1 MKKDWW
7 KKKVAYQIY
16 PKSFQDTNGD
26 GIGDIPGIISRLD
39 YLKDLGIDIIWISP
53 MYQSPMVDQGY
64 DVSDYRAIDPC
75 FGTLEDMKRLIAE
88 AKKRDMYILMDLV
101 VNHCSDQHEWFQK
114 AIEDPFGKYGRY
126 FYIEKKSNL
135 IPNNWRSEFGGSV
148 WDLLPGH
155 EEENLYYL
163 HTFAKEQP
171 DLNWENPEVR
181 EEIYDMVNWWLD
193 FGIAG
198 FRIDAIVN
206 IKKNLSWEN
215 YPADRPDGLASV
227 SKMLEQTEGIGEF
240 LQELKRIC
248 FEPHQALTIGEV
260 FDPTGERTEEF
271 IGKDG
276 YFSTMFFFDPIIPFL
291 KESLKTRIQTF
302 DLKIWR
308 DIIFRK
314 QKEGFFAN
322 VLENHDQPRSASVL
336 IPEGDYS
343 FYSVT
348 ALGSINLLLRGLP
361 FLYQGQETGMTNMTF
376 DSMEEFDD
384 TAAKDQYR
392 EAIDLGYSHEEA
404 LANVNRYG
412 RDNARTPV
420 QWNDHDQAG
429 FTTGTPWQKVNPN
442 YKEINVQNQEKEYG
456 SILNF
461 YRRLIAFRKS
471 EEYGDLFAYGDLV
484 PKYESED
491 TIFSFTRSY
500 QNQRILFLC
509 NYSHDPKKLELEE
522 QGNVIFVNYPQ
533 TTFEGN
539 AICLKPYE
547 VVVLELL

>member
-7 KKKVAYQIY
+7 KRKVAYQIY
-16 PKSFQDTNGD
+16 PKSFQDSNGD

-53 MYQSPMVDQGY
+53 MYESPMVDQGY
-64 DVSDYRAIDPC
+64 DVSNYRAIDPC
-75 FGTLEDMKRLIAE
+75 FGTMEDMKRLIAE

-101 VNHCSDQHEWFQK
+101 VNHCSDRHEWFQK

-126 FYIEKKSNL
+126 FYIEKKSDL

-155 EEENLYYL
+155 EEEELYYL

-193 FGIAG
+193 LGIAG
-198 FRIDAIVN
+198 FRIDAIIN

-215 YPADRPDGLASV
+215 YPADRSDGLASV

-240 LQELKRIC
+240 LQELKRRC
-248 FEPHQALTIGEV
+248 FEPHQALTVGEV

-271 IGKDG
+271 IGEDG

-291 KESLKTRIQTF
+291 KAGLEERVQNFHPKL
-302 DLKIWR
+302 WR
-308 DIIFRK
+308 DIIFQK

-322 VLENHDQPRSASVL
+322 VTENHDQPRGACVL
-336 IPEGDYS
+336 IPDGDYS

-348 ALGSINLLLRGLP
+348 ALGSVNVLLRGLP
-361 FLYQGQETGMTNMTF
+361 FLYQGQEIGMTNITF
-376 DSMEEFDD
+376 DSMEEFAD
-384 TAAKDQYR
+384 TAAKEQYR
-392 EAIDLGYSHEEA
+392 EARALGCTPEQA
-404 LANVNRYG
+404 IAFVNRYG
-412 RDNARTPV
+412 RDNARTPM
-420 QWNDHDQAG
+420 QWNDSRYAG
-429 FTTGTPWQKVNPN
+429 FTDGIPWLKVNPN
-442 YKEINVQNQEKEYG
+442 YREINVEKQEKEYG

-484 PKYESED
+484 PRYESED
-491 TIFSFTRSY
+491 SIFAFTRSY
-500 QNQRILFLC
+500 QDQSVLFLC

-522 QGNVIFVNYPQ
+522 QGDVIFVNYPQ

-547 VVVLELL
+547 VVVLELA